1 MLGISPCIKECL
13 STFEKKITKAGK
25 LQGNRVI
32 SLKTFVAPVTVEFCN
47 TKSVKPS
54 LYLTFHRLG
63 TKQLA
68 LLATVYLKHTS
79 CQLGIVPFHCW
90 ETGGS
95 EMLSNVPNA
104 LYLAVMP
111 GHRLVLITLM
121 SSSIKASPTEVLGIL
136 CLGRQTS
143 L

>member
-1 MLGISPCIKECL
+1 MK
-13 STFEKKITKAGK
+13 KKITKAGK

-68 LLATVYLKHTS
+68 LLATVYVKHTS

-121 SSSIKASPTEVLGIL
+121 SSSIKAIPTEVLGIL